1 VAKGR
6 LSMRKTKEILR
17 LKFDQKMSNR
27 KIAKS
32 CGTSHSV
39 VADYLCRA
47 KKAGL
52 DWLHIAKMNDAEIE
66 TKLFPNKAKKK
77 KSGRRMPVMEKIH
90 IELKKKGVTLQLLWH
105 EYKYDN
111 PEGYQYSQYC
121 DLYRRWG
128 RKLDVSLRQQ
138 HRAGEKLFIDY
149 AGQTI
154 PIINPTTGKST
165 EAQIFL
171 ATFGAS
177 CYTYVE
183 ASPSQALPF
192 WIKSHIH
199 AFEYF
204 QGVSAL
210 LIPDN
215 LKSGVNKACRYEPD
229 LNPTYHELA
238 KHYGTTVIPA
248 RVRKPKDKAKV
259 ENAVKIAENWILAA
273 LRNHTFFSLGELN
286 QAISQKLEDFNNR
299 KFQKL
304 PTTRRELF
312 LTVDKPALKPLPTNR
327 YEYADWAKV
336 RVNMDY
342 HIEVDR
348 HHYSVPYPLVR
359 ELLDVRITDTIV
371 EVLHKNQRVASHVR
385 SYEQGE
391 QTTLIAHMPKSH
403 QKYLEWTPSRLLS
416 WAEKN
421 GTNTN
426 RLFNKIMKKKT
437 HTEQAFRSCLGIMR
451 LEKGYTA
458 ERLEAACTRAFFI
471 QSFSYKSV
479 ASILKNGLDQ
489 QPHPFGEDRVKV
501 SPVKHPNIRG
511 NQYYK

>member
-1 VAKGR
+1 
-6 LSMRKTKEILR
+6 
-17 LKFDQKMSNR
+17 MS
-27 KIAKS
+27 
-32 CGTSHSV
+32 
-39 VADYLCRA
+39 
-47 KKAGL
+47 
-52 DWLHIAKMNDAEIE
+52 E
-66 TKLFPNKAKKK
+66 
-77 KSGRRMPVMEKIH
+77 
-90 IELKKKGVTLQLLWH
+90 
-105 EYKYDN
+105 
-111 PEGYQYSQYC
+111 
-121 DLYRRWG
+121 
-128 RKLDVSLRQQ
+128 
-138 HRAGEKLFIDY
+138 
-149 AGQTI
+149 
-154 PIINPTTGKST
+154 
-165 EAQIFL
+165 
-171 ATFGAS
+171 
-177 CYTYVE
+177 
-183 ASPSQALPF
+183 
-192 WIKSHIH
+192 
-199 AFEYF
+199 
-204 QGVSAL
+204 L

-238 KHYGTTVIPA
+238 RHYNTTIIPA

-304 PTTRRELF
+304 DTTRRELF

-342 HIEVDR
+342 HIEVDH
-348 HHYSVPYPLVR
+348 HHYSVPYQLVR

-371 EVLHKNQRVASHVR
+371 EALHKNQRVASHVR

-391 QTTLIAHMPKSH
+391 QTTLIGHMPKSH

-421 GTNTN
+421 GPNTN
-426 RLFNKIMKKKT
+426 RLFKKIMKKKA

>member
-1 VAKGR
+1 
-6 LSMRKTKEILR
+6 MRKTKEILR
-17 LKFDQKMSNR
+17 LKFDQRMSNR
-27 KIAKS
+27 KIAQS

-52 DWLHIAKMNDAEIE
+52 DWLQIAKMDDAEIE
-66 TKLFPNKAKKK
+66 AKLFLHKAKDP
-77 KSGRRMPVMEKIH
+77 KSGRRMPVMENIH
-90 IELKKKGVTLQLLWH
+90 FELKKKGVTLQLLWH
-105 EYKYDN
+105 EYKYDD

-121 DLYRRWG
+121 ELYRRWSQ
-128 RKLDVSLRQQ
+128 KLDVSLRQQ

-149 AGQTI
+149 AGHTI
-154 PIINPTTGKST
+154 PIINPITGKST

-177 CYTYVE
+177 CYTFVE

-204 QGVSAL
+204 EGVSAL

-238 KHYGTTVIPA
+238 NHYGTTVIPA
-248 RVRKPKDKAKV
+248 RVRKPKDKSKV

-273 LRNHTFFSLGELN
+273 LRNHTFFSLAELN
-286 QAISQKLEDFNNR
+286 QVISQKLEDFNNR

-304 PTTRRELF
+304 DTTRRELF
-312 LTVDKPALKPLPTNR
+312 LKTDKPALQPLPRNR
-327 YEYADWAKV
+327 YEYADWAKA

-348 HHYSVPYPLVR
+348 HHYSVPYQLVR

-371 EVLHKNQRVASHVR
+371 EILNKNQRVASHIR
-385 SYEQGE
+385 SYEQGG
-391 QTTLIAHMPKSH
+391 QTTLIVHMPKSH

-426 RLFNKIMKKKT
+426 RLFNKIMKKKI

-451 LEKGYTA
+451 LEKRYTA

-479 ASILKNGLDQ
+479 ESILKNGLDQ
-489 QPHPFGEDRVKV
+489 QPHPFGEVRVKAT
-501 SPVKHPNIRG
+501 PVKHPNIRG